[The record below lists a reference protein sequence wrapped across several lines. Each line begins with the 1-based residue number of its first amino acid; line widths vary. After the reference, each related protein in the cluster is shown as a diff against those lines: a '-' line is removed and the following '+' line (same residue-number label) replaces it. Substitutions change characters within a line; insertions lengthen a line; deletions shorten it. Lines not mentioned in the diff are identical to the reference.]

1 MLIPVLTGTVTHI
14 KNERQTTAGYN
25 VEFVLRT
32 KEDRPQHFLLKAF
45 SKAKVNDQF
54 DILSFVGDTIEAEVW
69 LNGREVRGDKGTWYN
84 NELNLKTLRRI

>member
-1 MLIPVLTGTVTHI
+1 MLIPPISGTVTHI

-32 KEDRPQHFLLKAF
+32 TEDRPQYFLLKAF

-54 DILSFVGDTIEAEVW
+54 GIENFVGDFVEAEVW
-69 LNGREVRGDKGTWYN
+69 LNGREVRGDKGTWYS
-84 NELNLKTLRRI
+84 NELNLKSIKRI